1 LTGAASCAG
10 GALVHGEPALRRR
23 ARRERGSTIAQPFSR
38 PDDSHDRQRPFD
50 ALERRASPRTALED
64 SELRYR
70 RLFETAK
77 DGIILL
83 DAATGRITD
92 VNPFVEEMLGYPH
105 DDLLGKELWEIGPV
119 RDIEASR
126 TAMRQLQGHEYIRYD
141 DLPLESRTKQRV
153 QVEFVSNVYAV
164 DGVRV
169 IQCNVRDISA
179 RKRAEEEARRK
190 TDELLAR
197 VAEMTRRDEE
207 MSCLNH
213 INDLLHTC
221 ATQDEAYRVLAVAA
235 PDLFVGYAGF
245 LAMLH
250 PRDQL
255 LVTVA
260 RWGEESAT
268 TPSFALADCWA
279 MRRGKPHEVLD
290 PQVGLV
296 CRHFAHQPGSGYLCV
311 PLTVHGE
318 ALGVLCLLGSA
329 AAASRRP
336 ATERL
341 AVAMGEGIKLSLSN
355 LRLRERLREQATL
368 DALTGLHNRR
378 YLDETLA
385 RELHGA
391 ARRKSPLCVV
401 MLDLDHFKHFNDDY
415 GHEAGDTLLREVGRL
430 LRDNLR
436 KSDISCRYG
445 GEEFVLVL
453 PDSSLVDTKQRVQ
466 QLRQLVKELDV
477 RHADRPLGRITVSCG
492 IAQANPHGATPNE
505 LLRAV
510 DEALYAA
517 KLGGR
522 DCVVVREA
530 SA

>member
-1 LTGAASCAG
+1 MT
-10 GALVHGEPALRRR
+10 
-23 ARRERGSTIAQPFSR
+23 SR
-38 PDDSHDRQRPFD
+38 DGDSPDRQRPQED
-50 ALERRASPRTALED
+50 DGQRAAPRSSLED

-83 DAATGRITD
+83 DAGTGRITD
-92 VNPFVEEMLGYPH
+92 VNPFVEELLGYPY
-105 DDLLGKELWEIGPV
+105 DELLGKELWQIGPV

-126 TAMRQLQGHEYIRYD
+126 AAMRQLQHHEYIRYD
-141 DLPLESRTKQRV
+141 DLPLENRAKQRV

-169 IQCNVRDISA
+169 IQCNVRDVTA
-179 RKRAEEEARRK
+179 RKLAEESVRRLN
-190 TDELLAR
+190 DELVAR

-207 MSCLNH
+207 MSRLNRM
-213 INDLLHTC
+213 NDLLHAC
-221 ATQDEAYRVLAVAA
+221 ATQEEAYKVLALGASE
-235 PDLFVGYAGF
+235 LFVGQAGF

-250 PRDQL
+250 PRDQV

-260 RWGEESAT
+260 HWGVEAAA
-268 TPSFALADCWA
+268 PHPFALGDCWG
-279 MRRGKPHEVLD
+279 MRRGQPHEVVD
-290 PQVGLV
+290 PHVGLV
-296 CRHFAHQPGSGYLCV
+296 CRHFATPPASGSLCV

-318 ALGVLCLLGSA
+318 ALGLLCLLGSA
-329 AAASRRP
+329 EAALRRP
-336 ATERL
+336 STERL

-368 DALTGLHNRR
+368 DVLTGLHNRR

-385 RELHGA
+385 RELHA
-391 ARRKSPLCVV
+391 AVRRKSPMCVA
-401 MLDLDHFKHFNDDY
+401 MLDLDHFKHFNDTF
-415 GHEAGDTLLREVGRL
+415 GHEAGDTLLREMGHL

-453 PDSSLVDTKQRVQ
+453 PDSSLDATKQRVE
-466 QLRQLVKELDV
+466 QLRAMVKQLDL
-477 RHADRPLGRITVSCG
+477 RHGDRPLGRITVSCG
-492 IAQANPHGATPNE
+492 IAQANPHGGTPRE

-517 KLGGR
+517 KLAGR
-522 DCVVVREA
+522 DCVVLHGSRP
-530 SA
+530 